1 MGRLSGKV
9 AVVTG
14 ASKGIGAATAKAL
27 AADGAKVV
35 VTYLTGREGAGDVV
49 AQIADGGGAAVAI
62 RADVTKEADVVALFD
77 ETAQR
82 YGAIDV
88 LVNNAGVFGFAPLAS
103 VTEDEY
109 HRQFQVNVLGLLLT
123 TRIAVPYLAARG
135 ASIINIS
142 SVVSTLA
149 PVSSAVSGGSKAA
162 VDAITKSLA
171 KELGPR
177 GIRVNAVNPGVIMT
191 EGLVAAGLAG
201 GAFEQDAVALTPLG
215 RVGQPDDIALPVA
228 FLASDDARWITGET
242 IIAAGG
248 EGM

>member
-27 AADGAKVV
+27 AADGAAVV
-35 VTYLTGREGAGDVV
+35 VNYLTGREGAGDVV
-49 AQIADGGGAAVAI
+49 AGIVDGGGDAVAI
-62 RADVTKEADVVALFD
+62 RADVTNEADVVGLFD

-123 TRIAVPYLAARG
+123 TRIAVPYLAAPG

-191 EGLVAAGLAG
+191 EGLVAAGLAD

-242 IIAAGG
+242 IIASGG